1 MLVSGDTVRKEFQGD
16 EAMQASVFGLVDN
29 THSTTTEFFNDPVV
43 RDRLAD
49 ERLGLRHLASMLG
62 RVGLA
67 CVIATAPVS
76 GALVTRNANISIA
89 DMSSEMPKKTNP
101 V

>member
-1 MLVSGDTVRKEFQGD
+1 
-16 EAMQASVFGLVDN
+16 
-29 THSTTTEFFNDPVV
+29 
-43 RDRLAD
+43 
-49 ERLGLRHLASMLG
+49 MLG